1 MNHGIVPYL
10 AMAFAIPLLM
20 LLVRF
25 MKNALSDGVGKPW
38 AWFAAA
44 FVFVLAG
51 EGTGLLHGIGIDPR
65 RHEGSAALRAGTGV
79 ARGLY

>member
-51 EGTGLLHGIGIDPR
+51 EGTGGFMASASTR